1 MMKDEI
7 IDDDRDYFN
16 SCMNEYYN
24 ELPVERK
31 HSYIKTILG
40 HDIVRVSFTKVD
52 GTKREMY
59 CTLQNEFIPGHK
71 QYYSDDEGAPRSK
84 QSEST
89 VSAFDLEKT
98 DWRSFRIDSVED
110 FGVVRE
116 EDLQFAYEKTEWDDV
131 PF

>member
-1 MMKDEI
+1 
-7 IDDDRDYFN
+7 
-16 SCMNEYYN
+16 MNEYYDG
-24 ELPVERK
+24 LSVEKK

-40 HDIVRVSFTKVD
+40 HDIVRVAFTKVD
-52 GTKREMY
+52 GSKREMF
-59 CTLQNEFIPGHK
+59 CTLQNEFIPDHK
-71 QYYSDDEGAPRSK
+71 QYYSDEEGSPRSK

-110 FGVVRE
+110 FGVIRE
-116 EDLQFAYEKTEWDDV
+116 EDLQFTYEKSEWDEL